1 MTLQS
6 PTATLIPLFSSS
18 ELTGCGYSGLHY
30 DVNSKDFFT
39 LDNER
44 SHDTRGHSKK
54 LVKHRTLSS
63 LRQKSFCYRVIDQW
77 NSLPEDIVNAKTV
90 ISFKTLLDKHL
101 IQHHFDIS
109 EIY

>member
-1 MTLQS
+1 MRGD
-6 PTATLIPLFSSS
+6 LIQVFNILN
-18 ELTGCGYSGLHY
+18 GHY

-44 SHDTRGHSKK
+44 THDTRGHSKK
-54 LVKHRTLSS
+54 LVKHRTLTS
-63 LRQKSFCYRVIDQW
+63 LRQRSFCYRVIDQW
-77 NSLPEDIVNAKTV
+77 NSLPEDIVNAKIV

-101 IQHHFDIS
+101 IQHRFDIS